1 MADPMKKSERTK
13 QKILEATIEN
23 IAENGYASTTT
34 KEIAQNAGVS
44 EGTIFKYY
52 GTKSK
57 LLQEIVEDLM
67 HEFHDYSVNHA
78 FPELIK
84 QNDGASP
91 RQLLRNLMEERAEF
105 FRERKAATKVILQEM
120 MVNESIAK
128 TFKEGIWGEM
138 ERVTDAI
145 FDEGKRAGEFVDVD
159 NRILRRTVLGTFF
172 FRIIFEEILGVN
184 GGEEKIEET
193 LDLLFAGLEEG
204 GE

>member
-1 MADPMKKSERTK
+1 MKKSERTK
-13 QKILEATIEN
+13 QRILEATVKT

-34 KEIAQNAGVS
+34 KEIAQDAGIS

-57 LLQEIVEDLM
+57 LLEEIVEDLTQ
-67 HEFHDYSVNHA
+67 EFHDYSVNQA
-78 FPELIK
+78 LPELID
-84 QNDGASP
+84 QNGDAST
-91 RQLLRNLMEERAEF
+91 RHLIGSLMEERAEF

-120 MVNESIAK
+120 MVNKSVAK

-145 FDEGKRAGEFVDVD
+145 FEKGKRAGELVDTD
-159 NRILRRTVLGTFF
+159 NRILRRVVLGTFF

-184 GGEEKIEET
+184 SGENQIEKT
-193 LDLLFAGLEEG
+193 LDLLFAGIKEG
-204 GE
+204 KE

>member
-1 MADPMKKSERTK
+1 MKKSERTK
-13 QKILEATIEN
+13 QRILEATIET
-23 IAENGYASTTT
+23 ISRHGYASTTT

-78 FPELIK
+78 FPEFIK

-91 RQLLRNLMEERAEF
+91 RQLLRNLLEERAEF

-120 MVNESIAK
+120 MVNDSIAN
-128 TFKEGIWGEM
+128 TFKEEIWGKM
-138 ERVTDAI
+138 EKVTDAI
-145 FDEGKRAGEFVDVD
+145 FDEGKSSGELVDAD

-172 FRIIFEEILGVN
+172 FRVIFEEILGVN
-184 GGEEKIEET
+184 RGEDQIEET
-193 LDLLFAGLEEG
+193 VDLLFAGLEEG
-204 GE
+204 EK